1 MAIAALI
8 VAASDRD
15 ISVYGWFPFH
25 FLTLEQDRAVVYAC
39 WLVVKRTD
47 ERECESARF
56 ELGMQPRRILIM
68 SATRSVL
75 ESAIGHPGR

>member
-47 ERECESARF
+47 ERECEIRVGDAAKKNPNNECDSF
-56 ELGMQPRRILIM
+56 G
-68 SATRSVL
+68 T
-75 ESAIGHPGR
+75 